1 MPADAAVTPQ
11 QRITEAAA
19 LIQARGAV
27 SGWASAYWRGVR
39 LLDGLDQSMRR
50 QPVLLNVGG
59 RQLRPRP
66 GTTISR
72 ERFDEAELWWVRGIP
87 CAASLRT
94 TFDGTRLASDL
105 VEAVVFLD
113 MMLTSRL
120 VELDELQ
127 NYIAAKMGW
136 NGVKQARKAPALAV
150 TGSRSPPE
158 TRLRLV
164 WVLEAGLPTLLVNQ
178 PVFSLHGQLLGY
190 PDGLEPE
197 TGCVLE
203 YDGEDHR
210 DLQHHT
216 SDNDREERFA
226 DHGLTVMRAT
236 RLNLGRDKPA
246 LIARMRR
253 AYQRAERRDRGLDR
267 WTLDPPHR

>member
-1 MPADAAVTPQ
+1 
-11 QRITEAAA
+11 
-19 LIQARGAV
+19 
-27 SGWASAYWRGVR
+27 
-39 LLDGLDQSMRR
+39 
-50 QPVLLNVGG
+50 
-59 RQLRPRP
+59 
-66 GTTISR
+66 
-72 ERFDEAELWWVRGIP
+72 
-87 CAASLRT
+87 
-94 TFDGTRLASDL
+94 
-105 VEAVVFLD
+105 
-113 MMLTSRL
+113 
-120 VELDELQ
+120 
-127 NYIAAKMGW
+127 MGW
-136 NGVKQARKAPALAV
+136 NGVKQARKALALAV

-178 PVFSLHGQLLGY
+178 PVFSLEGQLLGY
-190 PDGLEPE
+190 PDGLDPD

-216 SDNDREERFA
+216 SDNDREELFE

-253 AYQRAERRDRGLDR
+253 TCQRAERRDRGLDR
-267 WTLDPPHR
+267 WTLDPPRR